1 MNTSLLGLLFVYSL
15 VFLRASLGASTA
27 ERALT
32 SPTAG
37 KLSYTHSQSP
47 STGARRDEDNYD
59 SNEEELS
66 GDYQDVYPR
75 VAFST
80 KPKDSSAMPLTQNRR
95 RRKGKKNPCLRKMYR
110 DYCIHGVCQYLEAL
124 NHTSC
129 ICEPGYAGERCHMF
143 TLPVVHGQYYNQTA
157 ALAVIA
163 VILSLMC
170 LTFIGIMLTFRCHK
184 KGDDDVESEEKTKLE
199 TETVQ

>member
-37 KLSYTHSQSP
+37 GLSYVP
-47 STGARRDEDNYD
+47 STGARRDEGSYD

-66 GDYQDVYPR
+66 GDYEDVYPR
-75 VAFST
+75 VAFSA
-80 KPKDSSAMPLTQNRR
+80 KPKDSSAMPLTQNR

-129 ICEPGYAGERCHMF
+129 ICELGYAGERCHIF
-143 TLPVVHGQYYNQTA
+143 TLPLVHAQGYNQTA

-170 LTFIGIMLTFRCHK
+170 LTFIGIMLAFRCHK
-184 KGDDDVESEEKTKLE
+184 KGDDDVESEEKIKLE
-199 TETVQ
+199 AATVQ

>member
-37 KLSYTHSQSP
+37 KLSDPHSQSP
-47 STGARRDEDNYD
+47 STGARSDD

-66 GDYQDVYPR
+66 GDYQDVFPQ
-75 VAFST
+75 VAFPT

-95 RRKGKKNPCLRKMYR
+95 RRKEKKNPCLRKMYR

-129 ICEPGYAGERCHMF
+129 ICELGYAGERCHIF
-143 TLPVVHGQYYNQTA
+143 TLPIVHGQDYNQTV

-170 LTFIGIMLTFRCHK
+170 LTFIGIMLAFRYHK

-199 TETVQ
+199 AETVQ

>member
-1 MNTSLLGLLFVYSL
+1 MNTSLLGLLFIYSL
-15 VFLRASLGASTA
+15 VFLRVSLGASTA

-37 KLSYTHSQSP
+37 KLSYTQSQSP
-47 STGARRDEDNYD
+47 GTGPRRDEDKYD

-66 GDYQDVYPR
+66 GDYEDVHPQ

-80 KPKDSSAMPLTQNRR
+80 KPKDSSVMPLTQNRR

-110 DYCIHGVCQYLEAL
+110 NYCIHGECQYLEGL

-129 ICEPGYAGERCHMF
+129 ICEPGYAGERCHIF
-143 TLPVVHGQYYNQTA
+143 TLPVVREQRYNQTA

-170 LTFIGIMLTFRCHK
+170 LTFIGIMLAFRCHK
-184 KGDDDVESEEKTKLE
+184 KGEDDVESEEKIKLE
-199 TETVQ
+199 AATVP